1 MVLPRRKLKPR
12 IKKVMAIAVRA
23 PTLVSFEIF
32 IATKL
37 RVLGLK
43 PLVPACKKSV
53 ELVKII
59 WRHQQKVAFQVNI
72 YSVLRSG

>member
-1 MVLPRRKLKPR
+1 M
-12 IKKVMAIAVRA
+12 AVRA

-43 PLVPACKKSV
+43 PLVPACKKSG
-53 ELVKII
+53 EMVKII
-59 WRHQQKVAFQVNI
+59 WNRQLRVASQGKI
-72 YSVLRSG
+72 CSVLRIE